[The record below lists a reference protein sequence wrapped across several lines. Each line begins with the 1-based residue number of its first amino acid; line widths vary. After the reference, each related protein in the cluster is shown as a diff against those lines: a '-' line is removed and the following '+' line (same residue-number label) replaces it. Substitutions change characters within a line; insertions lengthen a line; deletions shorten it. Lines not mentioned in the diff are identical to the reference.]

1 MIVAIMQ
8 PYFFPYIGYFQLMRA
23 VDQFVFYDDA
33 QYMKNGWI
41 NRNRIAI
48 GEEEKWITL
57 PVKHTGLHTKI
68 NERQYILEE
77 NIETIKRKLLAA
89 YSRASNFRK
98 GYAFVCDLLDF
109 DDSNVAVFNANL
121 LRESAQ
127 QLGIDCRFTVS
138 SRIAQSG
145 GLRGE
150 AKVIDMCKV
159 LGADHYINPIGGLE
173 LYDPEHFS
181 EAGLRL
187 SFLRTTLPP
196 THFRNGEAH
205 LSIVDTVMH
214 NEWEGAQSQLER
226 CEILSK
232 EQLVIPS
239 SSNLK
244 LHESGS
250 EISSE

>member
-48 GEEEKWITL
+48 GKGETWITL
-57 PVKHTGLHTKI
+57 PVKHSGLRTKI
-68 NERQYILEE
+68 NERHYILKE
-77 NIETIKRKLLAA
+77 NVEAIKRKLVAA
-89 YSRASNFRK
+89 YSSAPNFEKAYR
-98 GYAFVCDLLDF
+98 FVSDLLDL

-121 LRESAQ
+121 LRESAGR
-127 QLGIDCRFTVS
+127 LGVNCQFAFS
-138 SRIAQSG
+138 SEIAQSD

-150 AKVIDMCKV
+150 AKVIDMCKA

-173 LYDPEHFS
+173 LYDPQHFS

-187 SFLRTTLPP
+187 SFLQTTVSLAHPE
-196 THFRNGEAH
+196 GAH
-205 LSIVDTVMH
+205 LSIIDILMRSG
-214 NEWEGAQSQLER
+214 WEKARSELDR
-226 CEILSK
+226 YKILSK
-232 EQLVIPS
+232 EQLAIQPS
-239 SSNLK
+239 RD
-244 LHESGS
+244 SGQTTRT
-250 EISSE
+250 